1 MALHCHLKPVAI
13 EFLEVQFGV
22 PPIDSLSSGTAMFVW
37 SRWLA
42 ILLIAFASWINQVS
56 LVFSQEASVQ
66 TPPAKGYFIGYL
78 LAIMMV
84 ALGVATV
91 CRPGRRA
98 EKPKMVEQQL
108 QHKLDQM
115 SGS

>member
-1 MALHCHLKPVAI
+1 MCIWCRRLTL
-13 EFLEVQFGV
+13 
-22 PPIDSLSSGTAMFVW
+22 
-37 SRWLA
+37 LA
-42 ILLIAFASWINQVS
+42 IAFATWINQVS
-56 LVFSQEASVQ
+56 MVFSQEASIE
-66 TPPAKGYFIGYL
+66 TPPGKSHLIGYL

-91 CRPGRRA
+91 CHPGRRA

>member
-1 MALHCHLKPVAI
+1 M
-13 EFLEVQFGV
+13 
-22 PPIDSLSSGTAMFVW
+22 
-37 SRWLA
+37 
-42 ILLIAFASWINQVS
+42 
-56 LVFSQEASVQ
+56 VFSQEASSE
-66 TPPAKGYFIGYL
+66 TPSGKGYFIGYL
-78 LAIMMV
+78 LTIMMI
-84 ALGVATV
+84 ALGVAAI